1 MWKFSSCSSFRRVVA
16 VLTVGWRAALH
27 WAVLGNLAGSADVT
41 AACGRVP
48 WAESGGSLQAHLAS
62 TSLCALEHRSGRFG
76 ACFPFFFFF
85 PSGGCTQAQVV
96 VGLGFCDSPGV
107 YWPGVDFSLAPT
119 FHSLLTQGL
128 ADSNRDLGLGRKGV
142 RNRAGQRGRAKDGE
156 E

>member
-1 MWKFSSCSSFRRVVA
+1 MA

-41 AACGRVP
+41 AAFRLTLPLPPYVP
-48 WAESGGSLQAHLAS
+48 LSIGLAV
-62 TSLCALEHRSGRFG
+62 LGPVFL
-76 ACFPFFFFF
+76 FFFFF
-85 PSGGCTQAQVV
+85 SSGGCTQAQVV
-96 VGLGFCDSPGV
+96 VGVGFCDSPGV

-128 ADSNRDLGLGRKGV
+128 AGSNRELGLGRKGV